1 MFGWK
6 NPQAMERV
14 KKAMEYQR
22 LAVRALLPDPMA
34 EHLAVIGSE
43 LQKMAAEM
51 AAAHKKRCTESDG
64 TREAQGAGG
73 RVNKVEIE

>member
-6 NPQAMERV
+6 NTQAMERV

-22 LAVRALLPDPMA
+22 LAVLALLPDPMA

-51 AAAHKKRCTESDG
+51 AATHKKRCMESDG
-64 TREAQGAGG
+64 TRAAQGAGG